1 MSKTIAIV
9 QARMSSSR
17 LPGKVLKELSGK
29 PVIWHV
35 FNQLSF
41 SQKIDQIV
49 LATSD
54 NEEDDQL
61 ENWAKENSI
70 NFFRGDLDNVLKRF
84 YDTALNY
91 EGDVI
96 VRITADCPL
105 IDPSIVDEVVQK
117 FLNGNY
123 DYLSNTN
130 PPTFPDGLDAE
141 VFTFIALKEAYEN
154 AKLKSELEHVTPY
167 IRNHPEKFKLGSFV
181 GSKNYENLR
190 WTLDNPEDYRL
201 LSEIFDNL
209 FKANSYIS
217 YKTVLAF
224 LAVNEEL
231 IEINSKIKR
240 NEGLDKSLKEDK
252 ELNN

>member
-17 LPGKVLKELSGK
+17 LPGKVLKNLAGK
-29 PVIWHV
+29 PAIWHV

-41 SQKIDQIV
+41 SKKIDQIV
-49 LATSD
+49 LATSI

-61 ENWAKENSI
+61 EEWARKNDI

-84 YDTALNY
+84 YDTASYYN
-91 EGDVI
+91 GDII

-105 IDPSIVDEVVQK
+105 IDPSVVDKVIQK
-117 FLNGNY
+117 FLEGNY

-130 PPTFPDGLDAE
+130 PPTFPDGLDTE
-141 VFTFIALKEAYEN
+141 VFTFNTLKEAYQN

-167 IRNHPEKFKLGSFV
+167 IWNHPEKFKLGNLTS
-181 GSKNYENLR
+181 SENYEHLR
-190 WTLDNPEDYRL
+190 WTLDNPEDYKF

-209 FKANSYIS
+209 FIENSHIS
-217 YKTVLAF
+217 HKTVLDF
-224 LAVNEEL
+224 LAENEQL

-240 NEGLDKSLKEDK
+240 NEGLDKSLKEDR
-252 ELNN
+252 E